1 MLTFCNRQ
9 FTTTCLLALLLAG
22 FYNASSAADTC
33 VGNPAPIRYL
43 LTFDDGP
50 SAVQPD
56 NPTET
61 VLRTLSKNPYQSD
74 IKAIFFT
81 QTRAVN
87 GGGTEYGRSLLK
99 REVEKGHLLAFHTAT
114 PRHSNHRYLKE
125 DEFNAS
131 LASGIA
137 DLTGITGIAP
147 KLVRPPF
154 WNYDARTLDTYH
166 SHGLQMLLTDLS
178 ANDGIIYG
186 INFSLTKHRN
196 MRKMLLA
203 ARPHWCNNEMPAVD
217 GVTPIVV
224 TFHDINSYTASHL
237 EEYLDILLDVA
248 KELDIPVSE
257 KPFYDNREELER
269 AALARV
275 VKDASNPPELP
286 GIWNWFWSL
295 FR

>member
-1 MLTFCNRQ
+1 MFTFRNRQ
-9 FTTTCLLALLLAG
+9 FVAPCLLALLMAALC
-22 FYNASSAADTC
+22 NASSAADAC
-33 VGNPAPIRYL
+33 EGNPAPIRYL
-43 LTFDDGP
+43 LSFDDGP
-50 SAVQPD
+50 SAVRPN
-56 NPTET
+56 NPTEK
-61 VLRTLSKNPYQSD
+61 VLGTLSKNPYQSD
-74 IKAIFFT
+74 IKAVFFT

-99 REVEKGHLLAFHTAT
+99 REVDEGHLLAFHTAT
-114 PRHSNHRYLKE
+114 PRHSNHRYLTE

-131 LASGIA
+131 LALGIT

-196 MRKMLLA
+196 MRKLLLA
-203 ARPHWCNNEMPAVD
+203 VRPHWCNNEMPAVD

-224 TFHDINSYTASHL
+224 TFHDINPYTANHL
-237 EEYLDILLDVA
+237 EEYLEILLDVA
-248 KELDIPVSE
+248 KELDIPTSE
-257 KPFYDNREELER
+257 KPFYDNREELEH

-275 VKDASNPPELP
+275 VKDASNPPKLP